1 LSLTDIRL
9 SGAVQYDPES
19 QKSYLDI
26 IVDDELSSN
35 FFYGLGDSNRSGM
48 GGEVLVYEAMPGFNW
63 GTTNDWDSFALTD
76 ENGTYSL
83 PNLEP
88 GLYNMAVFIED
99 ENFQDLALR
108 PDNKPSLYSRTFYV
122 AGFDP
127 IIIETD
133 SRGNGRSRLIW
144 SKEGRDQSR
153 LTSSIHNDPLKDI
166 EGIGAG
172 FELGKDYN
180 FKITAHSTNTSQATP
195 KIDYEVLSD
204 GSLRFKIIDNADTSI
219 FDPNDRFTISYSSIV
234 SGIDF
239 SNPLDDGII
248 SNSFWGGDKAA
259 INFNTENNTSYILSL
274 TPQSGN
280 ELNSIEVPV
289 RTLNDPNASMT
300 FTFSA
305 YDENG
310 SVVDCSNVTWSLI
323 PDFTLLDGNIS
334 KLAHLESPKYYK
346 EGDDGTGFGFYYPL
360 HSNPIYLDSNSGGS
374 GVYSPLYP
382 VSLGGYHQ
390 HIFDDMQ
397 LPVFMENPAVNPN
410 IVHAAKS
417 LPAGNLLQE
426 VSADYNV
433 TNQISLVLHSA
444 MQNSGLILK
453 ASLPSGHF
461 VTTRIIAARRSVLT
475 EKEIWFDKYFG
486 TILESAI
493 PTGDPDGDG
502 LTLEEEWENRTNP
515 DNNDTDGDTLND
527 FDEITNLKTNPN
539 SADTDGDGFSDDA
552 ERRMQSGGYDPLRY
566 NANRPLPSITALY
579 QNGSPIISQPGEEIN
594 LGAKA
599 VEITLQEIQIN
610 HINLP
615 ISYGGTFQQVVSY
628 SNSKWIVN
636 QTARAGT
643 YKIVYSA
650 MDSLNRTVQLIQDLI
665 ITAID
670 LTAPVITLSNYGPI
684 YVLKGTTFNEP
695 TVTASDEQD
704 GVLSSS
710 VVVAGKSMVD
720 VNKTGT
726 YQINYS
732 VSDAAGNTAN
742 LSLNVVVEDFAFT
755 LKGKAIDGY
764 LTGSTVIFDGKAD
777 AEGFDGLH
785 DLNRTIQTD
794 GSGSFTLQLT
804 PSELSAFDLNNNN
817 LLDAS
822 EGRIIVAGGYD
833 STLESNFTG
842 RYQTDANSSVVS
854 PLSTLVT
861 AVMDQGLSKE
871 EAKTKVATA
880 FGLPANSD
888 PTNYDPIAASLAGET
903 SSSQFLL
910 ATARM
915 ANAMKQADALGSYL
929 SVSTSSLGQVSASFV
944 AELAKSLSNSLIS
957 SNPLDDS
964 SVINQALVT
973 SLQNV
978 QSSVDVSQVSSA
990 VTLLESADNL
1000 LVQTINSGGEPN
1012 VLAVSLAKNQQ
1023 AVDGAI
1029 INSYSDPTLKK
1040 LSTLAASATTSA
1052 IQSASNAITSINVFP
1067 PIAQNFDS
1075 IVRRDSWSAGSLVVS
1090 INASDGDGDT
1100 VLYSITSSNFDLDAD
1115 GQKPF
1120 TVSSTGALSIN
1131 DVDDLLPYAGS
1142 IVNVNLSL
1150 SDGKGMSTT
1159 ISGAL
1164 SIDNKLSLES
1174 TPVPGKVG
1182 WSESSWLKTFYSP
1195 GSSWLFHPAHTW
1207 LYVSPDNADGYWFWD
1222 SGLNIW
1228 WWTKPT
1234 IYPYFYRAN
1243 GTWNYWH
1250 FNGTSRVY
1258 FDYQS
1263 NIWVTP

>member
-1 LSLTDIRL
+1 
-9 SGAVQYDPES
+9 
-19 QKSYLDI
+19 
-26 IVDDELSSN
+26 
-35 FFYGLGDSNRSGM
+35 
-48 GGEVLVYEAMPGFNW
+48 
-63 GTTNDWDSFALTD
+63 
-76 ENGTYSL
+76 
-83 PNLEP
+83 
-88 GLYNMAVFIED
+88 
-99 ENFQDLALR
+99 
-108 PDNKPSLYSRTFYV
+108 
-122 AGFDP
+122 
-127 IIIETD
+127 
-133 SRGNGRSRLIW
+133 
-144 SKEGRDQSR
+144 
-153 LTSSIHNDPLKDI
+153 
-166 EGIGAG
+166 
-172 FELGKDYN
+172 
-180 FKITAHSTNTSQATP
+180 
-195 KIDYEVLSD
+195 
-204 GSLRFKIIDNADTSI
+204 
-219 FDPNDRFTISYSSIV
+219 
-234 SGIDF
+234 
-239 SNPLDDGII
+239 
-248 SNSFWGGDKAA
+248 
-259 INFNTENNTSYILSL
+259 
-274 TPQSGN
+274 
-280 ELNSIEVPV
+280 
-289 RTLNDPNASMT
+289 
-300 FTFSA
+300 
-305 YDENG
+305 
-310 SVVDCSNVTWSLI
+310 
-323 PDFTLLDGNIS
+323 
-334 KLAHLESPKYYK
+334 
-346 EGDDGTGFGFYYPL
+346 
-360 HSNPIYLDSNSGGS
+360 
-374 GVYSPLYP
+374 
-382 VSLGGYHQ
+382 
-390 HIFDDMQ
+390 
-397 LPVFMENPAVNPN
+397 
-410 IVHAAKS
+410 
-417 LPAGNLLQE
+417 
-426 VSADYNV
+426 
-433 TNQISLVLHSA
+433 
-444 MQNSGLILK
+444 
-453 ASLPSGHF
+453 
-461 VTTRIIAARRSVLT
+461 
-475 EKEIWFDKYFG
+475 
-486 TILESAI
+486 
-493 PTGDPDGDG
+493 
-502 LTLEEEWENRTNP
+502 
-515 DNNDTDGDTLND
+515 
-527 FDEITNLKTNPN
+527 
-539 SADTDGDGFSDDA
+539 
-552 ERRMQSGGYDPLRY
+552 
-566 NANRPLPSITALY
+566 
-579 QNGSPIISQPGEEIN
+579 
-594 LGAKA
+594 
-599 VEITLQEIQIN
+599 
-610 HINLP
+610 
-615 ISYGGTFQQVVSY
+615 
-628 SNSKWIVN
+628 
-636 QTARAGT
+636 
-643 YKIVYSA
+643 
-650 MDSLNRTVQLIQDLI
+650 
-665 ITAID
+665 
-670 LTAPVITLSNYGPI
+670 
-684 YVLKGTTFNEP
+684 
-695 TVTASDEQD
+695 
-704 GVLSSS
+704 
-710 VVVAGKSMVD
+710 
-720 VNKTGT
+720 
-726 YQINYS
+726 
-732 VSDAAGNTAN
+732 
-742 LSLNVVVEDFAFT
+742 
-755 LKGKAIDGY
+755 
-764 LTGSTVIFDGKAD
+764 
-777 AEGFDGLH
+777 
-785 DLNRTIQTD
+785 LNRTIQTD

-929 SVSTSSLGQVSASFV
+929 SVSTSSPGQVSASFV
-944 AELAKSLSNSLIS
+944 EELAKSLSNSLIS

-1000 LVQTINSGGEPN
+1000 LVQTVNSGGEPN

-1029 INSYSDPTLKK
+1029 INNYSDPTLTN

-1150 SDGKGMSTT
+1150 SDGKGMSTN

-1234 IYPYFYRAN
+1234 IYPYFYRSN
-1243 GTWNYWH
+1243 GVWNYWH
-1250 FNGTSRVY
+1250 FNGNNRLY
-1258 FDYQS
+1258 FDYQLNS
-1263 NIWVTP
+1263 WITP